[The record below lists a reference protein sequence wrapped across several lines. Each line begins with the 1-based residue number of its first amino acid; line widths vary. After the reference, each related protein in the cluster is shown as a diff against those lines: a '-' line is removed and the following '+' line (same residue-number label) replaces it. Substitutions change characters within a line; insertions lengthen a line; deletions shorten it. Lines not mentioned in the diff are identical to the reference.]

1 MADHIRI
8 AAAHS
13 EAGAPPKTLYELREV
28 ERLYSISNGI
38 FGAKQS
44 FKALRGISLDVHEGE
59 ILGIVGESGC
69 GKSTLAKILLGL
81 ADPSDG
87 VIQFQGKPLHVMHRK
102 EFVSQVQP
110 IFQDPFSALNP
121 RKTVRDI
128 VTLPLKLRGTIAAK
142 EAAVQAAELLER
154 VGLPAYFLDRYPAQ
168 LSGGQRQRVA
178 IARALITGP
187 KVLICDEPTSAL
199 DVSVQAQILNL
210 LMDLREQYKL
220 TYIFISHNLS
230 VIEHIATRVAVMYL
244 GRVVELA
251 PANQLFA
258 NPRHPYTRALLN
270 SVLSVD
276 PGQGVPESELDGT
289 QPSPLQ
295 LPSGCAFHTRCKN
308 VKARCLEHSPESCMD
323 GSIVECHFPLN

>member
-1 MADHIRI
+1 MADHLRI
-8 AAAHS
+8 AAAHR
-13 EAGAPPKTLYELREV
+13 EADAPTTLYELMDV
-28 ERLYSISNGI
+28 ERIYSISNGM

-44 FKALRGISLDVHEGE
+44 FKALRGISLTVHEGE

-81 ADPSDG
+81 AEPSDG
-87 VIQFQGKPLHVMHRK
+87 VIQFQEKTLQTMPRK
-102 EFVSQVQP
+102 EFVAQVQP

-121 RKTVRDI
+121 RKTVREI
-128 VTLPLKLRGTIAAK
+128 VTLPLKLRGTISAK
-142 EAAVQAAELLER
+142 EAATQAAELLER
-154 VGLPAYFLDRYPAQ
+154 VGLPAYFMDRYPAQ

-178 IARALITGP
+178 IARALITRP

-244 GRVVELA
+244 GRIVELA
-251 PANQLFA
+251 PAEQLFSS
-258 NPRHPYTRALLN
+258 PRHPYTRALLN
-270 SVLSVD
+270 SALSVD
-276 PGQGVPESELDGT
+276 PELGVPESELDGT

-308 VKARCLEHSPESCMD
+308 VAARCLEHSPEPHMAD
-323 GSIVECHFPLN
+323 SIVECHFPLN

>member
-1 MADHIRI
+1 MPDHISHI
-8 AAAHS
+8 AAQP
-13 EAGAPPKTLYELREV
+13 ETRPPNLLYELNGV
-28 ERLYSISNGI
+28 ERIYGVSNGI
-38 FGAKQS
+38 FGAKQT
-44 FKALRGISLDVHEGE
+44 FKALRGISLDVQEGE

-81 ADPSDG
+81 AEPSDG
-87 VIQFQGKPLHVMHRK
+87 VIQFQGKPLHLLPRHQ
-102 EFVSQVQP
+102 FVSQVQP

-121 RKTVRDI
+121 RKTVREI
-128 VTLPLKLRGTIAAK
+128 VTLPLKLRGDISTK
-142 EAAVQAAELLER
+142 EAATRAAEQLEC
-154 VGLPAYFLDRYPAQ
+154 VGLPAYFLDRYPSQ

-178 IARALITGP
+178 IARALITRP

-230 VIEHIATRVAVMYL
+230 VVEHIATRVAVMYL

-251 PANQLFA
+251 PTAQLFA
-258 NPRHPYTRALLN
+258 RPRHPYTRALLN
-270 SVLSVD
+270 SALSPE
-276 PGQGVPESELDGT
+276 PGRGVPESELDGA
-289 QPSPLQ
+289 QPSPMQ

-308 VKARCLEHSPESCMD
+308 ASVRCLEHSPEPQID
-323 GSIVECHFPLN
+323 GSVVECHFPLN

>member
-1 MADHIRI
+1 MPDHIRI
-8 AAAHS
+8 VAAQPD
-13 EAGAPPKTLYELREV
+13 AGAPGTLYELNGV
-28 ERLYSISNGI
+28 EREYSVSNGL
-38 FGAKQS
+38 FGAKQT
-44 FKALRGISLDVHEGE
+44 FKALRGVSLDVHEGE

-81 ADPSDG
+81 AQPSDG
-87 VIQFQGKPLHVMHRK
+87 VIQFQGKPLDVLARK
-102 EFVSQVQP
+102 EFVAQVQP

-128 VTLPLKLRGTIAAK
+128 VTLPLKVRGGTPAK
-142 EAAVQAAELLER
+142 EAAELAAELLER
-154 VGLPAYFLDRYPAQ
+154 VGLPAYFMDRYPSQ

-178 IARALITGP
+178 IARALITRP

-251 PANQLFA
+251 PAAQLFA
-258 NPRHPYTRALLN
+258 QPRHPYTRALLN
-270 SVLSVD
+270 SALS
-276 PGQGVPESELDGT
+276 PEPELGVPESELDGT
-289 QPSPLQ
+289 QPSPMQ

-308 VKARCLEHSPESCMD
+308 VEARCLEHSPEPRTD
-323 GSIVECHFPLN
+323 GATVECHFPLN

>member
-1 MADHIRI
+1 MPDHIRI
-8 AAAHS
+8 VAAQP
-13 EAGAPPKTLYELREV
+13 EASVPRTLYALNEV
-28 ERLYSISNGI
+28 ERIYSVSNGI
-38 FGAKQS
+38 FGARQT

-81 ADPSDG
+81 AEPSDG
-87 VIQFQGKPLHVMHRK
+87 VIQFQGKPLNVLPRK

-121 RKTVRDI
+121 RKTVREI
-128 VTLPLKLRGTIAAK
+128 VTLPLKLRGNTPAK
-142 EAAVQAAELLER
+142 EIATQAAELLER
-154 VGLPAYFLDRYPAQ
+154 VGLPSYFLDRYPSQ

-178 IARALITGP
+178 IARALITKP

-251 PANQLFA
+251 RASELFSR
-258 NPRHPYTRALLN
+258 PRHPYTKALLN
-270 SVLSVD
+270 SALSPD
-276 PGQGVPESELDGT
+276 PELGVPESELDGT

-295 LPSGCAFHTRCKN
+295 LPAGCAFHTRCKN
-308 VKARCLEHSPESCMD
+308 VEARCLEHSPEPRSD
-323 GSIVECHFPLN
+323 GSTVECHFPLT